1 MNAETKL
8 PVLLVEANPTQS
20 ALLKLALNRIENLQ
34 VYHLAEGEEVIPFI
48 QKNRPLIVIIDL
60 FLPGVNGL
68 HLVEQ
73 VKKLEIP
80 RRPRIMVLSSLG
92 YPVVVRQ
99 IAQIGVDDFLVKPVN
114 TDVFVERVRKI
125 LKEQVIG
132 RSL

>member
-68 HLVEQ
+68 RLVEQ

>member
-34 VYHLAEGEEVIPFI
+34 VHHLAEGEEVIPFI
-48 QKNRPLIVIIDL
+48 QKNRPLMVIIDL

-125 LKEQVIG
+125 IKEQVIG